1 MPWSMI
7 DFAQESG
14 CGGRADERVD
24 SVVLVE
30 KGEVEVTMRR
40 KWDDLNVQA
49 MGMFLVGK
57 GCRRGL
63 MSSYLDGKAVE
74 CGGDGGGWE
83 D

>member
-30 KGEVEVTMRR
+30 KGEV
-40 KWDDLNVQA
+40 DDLNVQA